1 VWLYHRFPLSSREI
15 EELMMACGVLVTYE
29 TLHQGER
36 DTARRGRERHDLGEA
51 GSVVAVVSLVSDLW
65 EGC

>member
-1 VWLYHRFPLSSREI
+1 VWLCHRCPLSLREI
-15 EELMMACGVLVTYE
+15 EELTVACGVLVTYE

-36 DTARRGRERHDLGEA
+36 DTVRRGRERHDLGEA
-51 GSVVAVVSLVSDLW
+51 GSVVAVVLLVSGRW